1 MHKFIARALYNPQ
14 RSESP
19 AMFTMFSPDS
29 FSELNIAR
37 DFDALLEPGSG
48 DLLKYQTLDP
58 LRVSKRS
65 KRVRLAIW
73 GLKACIVI

>member
-1 MHKFIARALYNPQ
+1 MHKFIARALYNFQ
-14 RSESP
+14 MSESP
-19 AMFTMFSPDS
+19 AMFSPDS